1 MAGVI
6 GTYWEGQIPGDPL
19 HIQILDE
26 NNTPV
31 SLSSY
36 TTFRAIMLDSDN
48 REIELEDGLLDSSDV
63 NNGRF
68 TFNFPKDR
76 SLFTKYGDYVMQL
89 EFAGA
94 DGRLDKTSPF
104 TMRVKKLGRR

>member
-6 GTYWEGQIPGDPL
+6 GVYWEGQIPRDPL

-31 SLSSY
+31 SLASY
-36 TTFRAIMLDSDN
+36 NSFKVRMLDSDN
-48 REIELEDGLLDSSDV
+48 REVDLEDSFLDSSDV

-76 SLFTKYGDYVMQL
+76 SLFPKYGDYVAQL
-89 EFAGA
+89 EFIGV
-94 DGRLDKTSPF
+94 DGSTDFTSSF

>member
-6 GTYWEGQIPGDPL
+6 GVYWEGQKPRDPL

-31 SLSSY
+31 SLANYNS
-36 TTFRAIMLDSDN
+36 FKVIMLDSDN
-48 REIELEDGLLDSSDV
+48 KEVDLEDSFLDSSDV

-68 TFNFPKDR
+68 TFNFPKDH

-89 EFAGA
+89 EFSAA
-94 DGRLDKTSPF
+94 DGSLDRTSAF

>member
-6 GTYWEGQIPGDPL
+6 GVYWEGQIPGDPL

-26 NNTPV
+26 NSTPV
-31 SLSSY
+31 SLSNYSI
-36 TTFRAIMLDSDN
+36 FRVNMLDSDN
-48 REIELEDGLLDSSDV
+48 KVVELEDGLLDSSDV

-68 TFNFPKDR
+68 TFSFPKDR

-89 EFAGA
+89 EFAGV
-94 DGRLDKTSPF
+94 DGRLDKTTPF
-104 TMRVKKLGRR
+104 TLRVKKLGRR

>member
-1 MAGVI
+1 MAGVV
-6 GTYWEGQIPGDPL
+6 GVYWEGQKPGDPL

-31 SLSSY
+31 SLSNYNS
-36 TTFRAIMLDSDN
+36 FKAIMLDSDN
-48 REIELEDGLLDSSDV
+48 REVDLDGSFLDSSDV

-68 TFNFPKDR
+68 TFNFPKDH
-76 SLFTKYGDYVMQL
+76 SLFTKYGDYVVQL

-94 DGRLDKTSPF
+94 DGRLDYTSFF
-104 TMRVKKLGRR
+104 TLRVKKLGRR